1 MATGPALTGG
11 AITGV
16 IAAGGVGAIAG
27 GATSAETGPTWAR
40 SWPCDDTA
48 WAVSKTGG
56 AGAIVSTGVLSG
68 GGVAWTGVTAAVAI
82 ASALADTGA
91 PVWIPVSRLSARSL
105 FAEGVEVWGE
115 RIELAGSTGVGGM
128 APMLVDS
135 WAVAAGELRVEAVGV
150 DSEGACARSA
160 LRPALGFTDAC
171 VLTGAVELLL
181 AATVGIAGVL
191 LVGAAG
197 WLLEATVVWEGML
210 PVGGAAFWFSAGA
223 VAVGAILGAAFG
235 GGEEFWLAGAL
246 PDSSTV
252 LPFSLSSAAA
262 ISACSNAGSVVVPPS
277 GARPVSNANV

>member
-1 MATGPALTGG
+1 M
-11 AITGV
+11 
-16 IAAGGVGAIAG
+16 
-27 GATSAETGPTWAR
+27 
-40 SWPCDDTA
+40 
-48 WAVSKTGG
+48 VSKE
-56 AGAIVSTGVLSG
+56 VLSG
-68 GGVAWTGVTAAVAI
+68 GGAVWTGVTAAVAI

-91 PVWIPVSRLSARSL
+91 PVWIPVSRLCASSL
-105 FAEGVEVWGE
+105 FVKGVEVWGE
-115 RIELAGSTGVGGM
+115 PIEVAGSSGVGGIT
-128 APMLVDS
+128 PMLADS

-160 LRPALGFTDAC
+160 PRPALGFADAC

-223 VAVGAILGAAFG
+223 VAVGAILGEAFG

-246 PDSSTV
+246 PGSSTV
-252 LPFSLSSAAA
+252 LSFSLSSAVA
-262 ISACSNAGSVVVPPS
+262 ISACSNAGSVVVLPS